1 MDANKKMELAV
12 WHTKDGSAIKVV
24 EMSTKHIGNT
34 IRHLRRRINEVSSNA
49 ALRMEHGD
57 EEVVAA
63 IQRFTDWIEVFEK
76 ELARRA
82 EAETLPAIFQ
92 ISDCI

>member
-1 MDANKKMELAV
+1 MDANKKMELTV
-12 WHTKDGSAIKVV
+12 WHTKDGRAIKVV

-49 ALRMEHGD
+49 ALRMERGD
-57 EEVVAA
+57 EEVAVA
-63 IQRFTDWIEVFEK
+63 IQRFTDWIEVFEE

-82 EAETLPAIFQ
+82 ESEKLPAIFQ
-92 ISDCI
+92 MPDCI